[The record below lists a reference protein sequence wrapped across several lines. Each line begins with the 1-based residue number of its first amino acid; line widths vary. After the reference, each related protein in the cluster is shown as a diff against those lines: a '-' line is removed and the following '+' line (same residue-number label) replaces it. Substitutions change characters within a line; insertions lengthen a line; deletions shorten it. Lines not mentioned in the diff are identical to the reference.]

1 MARAY
6 RNGILKKV
14 Y

>member
-6 RNGILKKV
+6 RNRLLMH
-14 Y
+14 